1 MGYAGMNLDY
11 PDGTTPLDPNEIEG
25 LRLAHISTRAELDR
39 WEQDNITAG
48 EAWAFARKQKDIL
61 SDGFMRRIHKRMF
74 GTVWRWAGQF
84 RTSDKNIGGTWW
96 NIPTELKNLCDDV
109 AIWIET
115 GSYPPDEIAARF
127 HHRLVAIHLFPNGNG
142 RHARTMTDL
151 LLVQRLGRPRFTWGS
166 GNLVNSGACR
176 RQYIDALRSADQYDY
191 QPLMDFVR
199 T

>member
-1 MGYAGMNLDY
+1 MGHAGMNLDD
-11 PDGTTPLDPNEIEG
+11 PGGATPLDPSEIES

-61 SDGFMRRIHKRMF
+61 GDGFMRRLHKRMF

-84 RTSDKNIGGTWW
+84 RTSDKNIGAAWW
-96 NIPTELKNLCDDV
+96 KISTDLKNLSDDV
-109 AIWIET
+109 AIWIDS

-166 GNLVNSGACR
+166 GNLVDSGACR
-176 RQYIDALRSADQYDY
+176 RQYIDALRSADRYDY
-191 QPLMDFVR
+191 RPLMDFVR